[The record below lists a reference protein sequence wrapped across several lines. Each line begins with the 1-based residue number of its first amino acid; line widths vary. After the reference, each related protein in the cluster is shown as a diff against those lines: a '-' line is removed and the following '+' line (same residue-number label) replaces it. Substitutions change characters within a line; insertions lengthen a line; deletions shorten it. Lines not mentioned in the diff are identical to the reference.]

1 MKESRRDWT
10 VEADL
15 ASKRSLTA
23 RALAL
28 HHISSHGPC
37 PTPDVVLVKVNNGFQ
52 YDKLPYNERHRYSR
66 LLHFL
71 PPDLCNEFFPTKQ
84 LPSDALPPR
93 VLMGRSLL
101 GKPVMR
107 LPYEGSAFIEADDGS
122 GNLPEYADISLI
134 SETKAA
140 ISIPFI

>member
-37 PTPDVVLVKVNNGFQ
+37 PAPDVVLVKVNNGFQ

-107 LPYEGSAFIEADDGS
+107 LPYERGWRPSAGHRRVGPRELHRLVIMRTRRRACC
-122 GNLPEYADISLI
+122 
-134 SETKAA
+134 
-140 ISIPFI
+140 